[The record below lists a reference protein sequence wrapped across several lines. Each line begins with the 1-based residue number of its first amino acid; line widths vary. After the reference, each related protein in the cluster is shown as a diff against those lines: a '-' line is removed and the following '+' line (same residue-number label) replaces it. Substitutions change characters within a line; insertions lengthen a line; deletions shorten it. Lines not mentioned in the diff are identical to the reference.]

1 MRTMKTGMRIRDTVR
16 TVAVIMLLTITQT
29 TSAQQTD
36 PALTAAVTGQTF
48 TLKSLFDTRHS
59 TQQKILAATGIE
71 EVQLQ
76 QLHAIE
82 EKVLDYM
89 ANVSG
94 LMQNLYQVKRTT
106 ELVTIEIPRNI
117 RAATSACKGHLK
129 GTAIALAVSDEVKSV
144 YTEIGSLSALC
155 TSLVKTKTVDGNK
168 VNLLNAAERYWLCE
182 KIVSSLE
189 DINNALYILSWQIQ
203 YLSWE
208 DLWRGLDP
216 DTWCNYM
223 QGKWI
228 AESII
233 SDWDDLLR

>member
-1 MRTMKTGMRIRDTVR
+1 MRTMETGMRIRDTGR
-16 TVAVIMLLTITQT
+16 CLLMAMLLMVTMNGH
-29 TSAQQTD
+29 AQQTD
-36 PALTAAVTGQTF
+36 PALTAAVTAQTF
-48 TLKSLFDTRHS
+48 TLKTVFDARKS
-59 TQQKILAATGIE
+59 TQEKILAATGIE
-71 EVQLQ
+71 EVQLK

-82 EKVLDYM
+82 QKVLDYM
-89 ANVSG
+89 ANVTG

-106 ELVTIEIPRNI
+106 ELVTVEIPRNI
-117 RAATSACKGHLK
+117 SAVTSACKGNLK
-129 GTAIALAVSDEVKSV
+129 GTAIALAVSDEIRSV
-144 YTEIGSLSALC
+144 YTEMASLSSLC

-189 DINNALYILSWQIQ
+189 DINSALYILSWQIQ

-223 QGKWI
+223 QGKWM
-228 AESII
+228 AESCIR
-233 SDWDDLLR
+233 DWDDLLK

>member
-1 MRTMKTGMRIRDTVR
+1 MSRLTII
-16 TVAVIMLLTITQT
+16 AIMLTVTLT
-29 TSAQQTD
+29 SRAQQTD

-48 TLKSLFDTRHS
+48 TLKSLFDARKS
-59 TQQKILAATGIE
+59 TQEKILAATGIE

-76 QLHAIE
+76 QLHDIE
-82 EKVLDYM
+82 KKVLDYM

-106 ELVTIEIPRNI
+106 ELVTVEIPRNI
-117 RAATSACKGHLK
+117 NAATSACKGHLK

-144 YTEIGSLSALC
+144 YTEIASLSALC

-189 DINNALYILSWQIQ
+189 DINSALYILSWQIQ

-216 DTWCNYM
+216 ETWCNYM
-223 QGKWI
+223 QGKWM
-228 AESII
+228 AESCIR
-233 SDWDDLLR
+233 DWDGLLK

>member
-1 MRTMKTGMRIRDTVR
+1 MRTGIQDICRLTAIALMLTM
-16 TVAVIMLLTITQT
+16 AVDGH
-29 TSAQQTD
+29 AQQTD

-48 TLKSLFDTRHS
+48 TLKTLFDARKS
-59 TQQKILAATGIE
+59 TQEKILAATGIE
-71 EVQLQ
+71 DVQLQ
-76 QLHAIE
+76 QLHDIE
-82 EKVLDYM
+82 KKVLDYM

-106 ELVTIEIPRNI
+106 ELVTVEIPRNI
-117 RAATSACKGHLK
+117 SAVTSACKGHLK
-129 GTAIALAVSDEVKSV
+129 GTGIALAVSDEIRSV

-189 DINNALYILSWQIQ
+189 DINSALYILSWQIQ

-233 SDWDDLLR
+233 RDWDGLLK

>member
-1 MRTMKTGMRIRDTVR
+1 MRIRIRYILT
-16 TVAVIMLLTITQT
+16 TMLFALTIDTH
-29 TSAQQTD
+29 AQQTD

-48 TLKSLFDTRHS
+48 TLKSLFDARKS
-59 TQQKILAATGIE
+59 TQEKILAATGIE

-76 QLHAIE
+76 QLHDIE
-82 EKVLDYM
+82 QKVLDYM

-94 LMQNLYQVKRTT
+94 LMQNLYQVKRTA
-106 ELVTIEIPRNI
+106 ELVTVEIPRNI
-117 RAATSACKGHLK
+117 NAATSACKGHLK
-129 GTAIALAVSDEVKSV
+129 GTAIALAVSDEIKSV
-144 YTEIGSLSALC
+144 YTEIGSLSSLC

-189 DINNALYILSWQIQ
+189 DINSALYVLSWQIQ

-216 DTWCNYM
+216 ETWSNYM
-223 QGKWI
+223 QGKWM
-228 AESII
+228 AESCIR
-233 SDWDDLLR
+233 DWDGLLK

>member
-1 MRTMKTGMRIRDTVR
+1 MRTEIRYVL
-16 TVAVIMLLTITQT
+16 AMMLLTVAMD
-29 TSAQQTD
+29 SHAQQTD
-36 PALTAAVTGQTF
+36 PALTAAVTGQTL
-48 TLKSLFDTRHS
+48 TLKTLFDARKS
-59 TQQKILAATGIE
+59 TQEKILAATGIE
-71 EVQLQ
+71 EVQLK
-76 QLHAIE
+76 QLHDIE
-82 EKVLDYM
+82 QKVLDYM

-106 ELVTIEIPRNI
+106 ELVTVEIPRNI
-117 RAATSACKGHLK
+117 SAVSNACKGHLK
-129 GTAIALAVSDEVKSV
+129 GTGIALAVSDEIRSV

-189 DINNALYILSWQIQ
+189 DINTALYVLSWQIQ

-216 DTWCNYM
+216 ETWANYM
-223 QGKWI
+223 QGRWM
-228 AESII
+228 AESCIR
-233 SDWDDLLR
+233 DWDDLLK

>member
-1 MRTMKTGMRIRDTVR
+1 MRTRIQDICRITAI
-16 TVAVIMLLTITQT
+16 TLMLTMAVDGH
-29 TSAQQTD
+29 AQQTD

-48 TLKSLFDTRHS
+48 TLKTLFDARKS
-59 TQQKILAATGIE
+59 TQEKILAATGIE
-71 EVQLQ
+71 DVQLQ
-76 QLHAIE
+76 QLHDIE
-82 EKVLDYM
+82 KKVLDYM

-106 ELVTIEIPRNI
+106 ELVTVEIPRNI
-117 RAATSACKGHLK
+117 SAVTSACKGHLK
-129 GTAIALAVSDEVKSV
+129 GTGIALAVSDEIRSV

-189 DINNALYILSWQIQ
+189 DINSALYILSWQIQ

-216 DTWCNYM
+216 DTWANYM
-223 QGKWI
+223 QGRWI

-233 SDWDDLLR
+233 RDWDGLLK

>member
-1 MRTMKTGMRIRDTVR
+1 MRTSEKREEREHYENHEDR
-16 TVAVIMLLTITQT
+16 NAN
-29 TSAQQTD
+29 
-36 PALTAAVTGQTF
+36 
-48 TLKSLFDTRHS
+48 KRHS
-59 TQQKILAATGIE
+59 KGSSSHHATDYHTDDFCPADRPGSDSSGDRSNIQ
-71 EVQLQ
+71 VQLQ

-233 SDWDDLLR
+233 NDWDDLLR

>member
-1 MRTMKTGMRIRDTVR
+1 MKRIYSLFT
-16 TVAVIMLLTITQT
+16 LLSLTLCIH
-29 TSAQQTD
+29 AQQTD

-48 TLKSLFDTRHS
+48 TLKSLFDARKS

-71 EVQLQ
+71 EVQLR

-82 EKVLDYM
+82 QKVLDYM

-94 LMQNLYQVKRTT
+94 LMQNLNQVKRTT
-106 ELVTIEIPRNI
+106 ELVTVEIPRNI
-117 RAATSACKGHLK
+117 SAVSKACKGHLK
-129 GTAIALAVSDEVKSV
+129 GTAIALAVSDEIRSV

-155 TSLVKTKTVDGNK
+155 TSLVKNKTVDGNK

-182 KIVSSLE
+182 KIVTSLE
-189 DINNALYILSWQIQ
+189 DINTALYVLSWQIE

-216 DTWCNYM
+216 DTWANYM
-223 QGKWI
+223 QGKWM
-228 AESII
+228 AESCIR
-233 SDWDDLLR
+233 DWDDLFR

>member
-1 MRTMKTGMRIRDTVR
+1 MRTGIRTIGR
-16 TVAVIMLLTITQT
+16 LTAIAVLLTMTLT
-29 TSAQQTD
+29 TNAQQTD

-48 TLKSLFDTRHS
+48 TLKSLFDARKS
-59 TQQKILAATGIE
+59 TQQKILTATGIE
-71 EVQLQ
+71 EVQLK
-76 QLHAIE
+76 QLHDIE
-82 EKVLDYM
+82 KKVLDYM

-106 ELVTIEIPRNI
+106 ELVTVEIPRNI
-117 RAATSACKGHLK
+117 SAVSKATKGHLI
-129 GTAIALAVSDEVKSV
+129 GTGIALAVSDEIRSV

-189 DINNALYILSWQIQ
+189 DINSALYVLSWQIQ

-216 DTWCNYM
+216 ETWCNYM
-223 QGKWI
+223 QGRWM
-228 AESII
+228 AESCIR
-233 SDWDDLLR
+233 DWDDLLK

>member
-1 MRTMKTGMRIRDTVR
+1 MRTGIRTIGR
-16 TVAVIMLLTITQT
+16 LMAIAMLLTIAIDTH
-29 TSAQQTD
+29 AQQTD

-48 TLKSLFDTRHS
+48 TLKSLFDARKS
-59 TQQKILAATGIE
+59 TQQKILTATGIE
-71 EVQLQ
+71 EVQLK
-76 QLHAIE
+76 QLHDIE
-82 EKVLDYM
+82 KKVLDYM

-106 ELVTIEIPRNI
+106 ELVTVEIPRNI
-117 RAATSACKGHLK
+117 SAVSKATKGHLK
-129 GTAIALAVSDEVKSV
+129 GTGIALAVSDEIRSV

-189 DINNALYILSWQIQ
+189 DINSALYVLSWQIQ

-216 DTWCNYM
+216 ETWCNYM
-223 QGKWI
+223 QGRWM
-228 AESII
+228 AESCIR
-233 SDWDDLLR
+233 DWDDLLK

>member
-1 MRTMKTGMRIRDTVR
+1 MSRLTII
-16 TVAVIMLLTITQT
+16 AIMLTVTLT
-29 TSAQQTD
+29 SRAQQTD

-48 TLKSLFDTRHS
+48 TLKSLFDARKS
-59 TQQKILAATGIE
+59 TQEKILAATGIE
-71 EVQLQ
+71 DVQLQ
-76 QLHAIE
+76 QLHDIE
-82 EKVLDYM
+82 KKVLDYM

-106 ELVTIEIPRNI
+106 ELVTVEIPRNI
-117 RAATSACKGHLK
+117 NAATSACKGHLK

-144 YTEIGSLSALC
+144 YTEIASLSALC

-189 DINNALYILSWQIQ
+189 DINSALYILSWQIQ

-216 DTWCNYM
+216 DTWANYM
-223 QGKWI
+223 QGKWM
-228 AESII
+228 AESCIR
-233 SDWDDLLR
+233 DWDDLFK

>member
-1 MRTMKTGMRIRDTVR
+1 MRIRIRYVLT
-16 TVAVIMLLTITQT
+16 TMLFALTIDTH
-29 TSAQQTD
+29 AQQTD
-36 PALTAAVTGQTF
+36 PTLTAAVTTQTF
-48 TLKSLFDTRHS
+48 TLKSLFDARKS

-71 EVQLQ
+71 EAQLQ
-76 QLHAIE
+76 QLHDIE
-82 EKVLDYM
+82 KKVLDYM

-94 LMQNLYQVKRTT
+94 LMQNLYQVKRTA
-106 ELVTIEIPRNI
+106 ELVTVEIPRNI
-117 RAATSACKGHLK
+117 NAATSACKGHLK
-129 GTAIALAVSDEVKSV
+129 GTAIALAVSDEIKSV

-189 DINNALYILSWQIQ
+189 DINSALYILSWQIQ

-216 DTWCNYM
+216 DTWANYM
-223 QGKWI
+223 QGKWM
-228 AESII
+228 AEACIR
-233 SDWDDLLR
+233 DWDELLK

>member
-1 MRTMKTGMRIRDTVR
+1 MKRIYSLFT
-16 TVAVIMLLTITQT
+16 LLSLTLCIH
-29 TSAQQTD
+29 AQQTD

-48 TLKSLFDTRHS
+48 TLKSLFDARKS

-71 EVQLQ
+71 EVQLR

-82 EKVLDYM
+82 QKVLDYM

-106 ELVTIEIPRNI
+106 ELVTVEIPRNI
-117 RAATSACKGHLK
+117 SAVSKACKGHLK
-129 GTAIALAVSDEVKSV
+129 GTAIALAVSDEIRSV

-155 TSLVKTKTVDGNK
+155 TSLVKNKTVDSNK

-182 KIVSSLE
+182 KIVTSLE
-189 DINNALYILSWQIQ
+189 DINTALYVLSWQIE

-216 DTWCNYM
+216 DTWANYM
-223 QGKWI
+223 QGKWM
-228 AESII
+228 AESCIR
-233 SDWDDLLR
+233 DWDDLFR

>member
-1 MRTMKTGMRIRDTVR
+1 MRTMKTGMRIRDTGR
-16 TVAVIMLLTITQT
+16 CLLMAMPLMVTMNGH
-29 TSAQQTD
+29 AQQTD
-36 PALTAAVTGQTF
+36 PALTAAVTAQTF
-48 TLKSLFDTRHS
+48 TLKTVFDARKS
-59 TQQKILAATGIE
+59 TQEKILAATGIE
-71 EVQLQ
+71 EVQLK

-82 EKVLDYM
+82 QKVLDYM
-89 ANVSG
+89 ANVTG

-106 ELVTIEIPRNI
+106 ELVTVEIPRNI
-117 RAATSACKGHLK
+117 SAVM
-129 GTAIALAVSDEVKSV
+129 A
-144 YTEIGSLSALC
+144 SLSSLC

-189 DINNALYILSWQIQ
+189 DINSALYILSWQIQ

-223 QGKWI
+223 QGKWM
-228 AESII
+228 AESCIR
-233 SDWDDLLR
+233 DWDDLLK